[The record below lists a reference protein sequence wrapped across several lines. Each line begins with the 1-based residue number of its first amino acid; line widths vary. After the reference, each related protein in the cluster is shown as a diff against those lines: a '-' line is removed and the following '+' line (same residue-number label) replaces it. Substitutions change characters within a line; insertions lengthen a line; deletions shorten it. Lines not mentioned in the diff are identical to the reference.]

1 MSWYNPTDWDIGDLK
16 NFGSGAMG
24 GASIGTAILPGWG
37 TAIGAVAGGIGNA
50 AAGGKLTGSGGGPS
64 AGGGGGGPGG
74 IVPRPE
80 QYDYAHQQY
89 ANILGQAAPTVQGAQ
104 IQPWQVDQGRR
115 GMMDVAGRLGG
126 IASGQ
131 QRGAGEIA
139 ANAQLGRATAA
150 QTAAARMAHG
160 ANAALAYRNA
170 ARNTADIGL
179 SGAGMAAQARLQ
191 DQGQANAQLGQ
202 IYGSLYGQDA
212 NVASQNAQLAQA
224 AQLANQQAA
233 QQTQAQRIQ
242 ALGSMLG
249 WDQATINAQIAQTNA
264 AIQQQHENNNQPN
277 FLANLFQGVG
287 QLGQLKGMFGGGG
300 GDMSGGGSSGPITSP
315 SQV

>member
-1 MSWYNPTDWDIGDLK
+1 MSWYNPADWDTGDLT
-16 NFGSGAMG
+16 NFGSGALTG
-24 GASIGTAILPGWG
+24 GSIGSTILPGWG
-37 TAIGAVAGGIGNA
+37 TVIGAVAGGIGNA
-50 AAGGKLTGSGGGPS
+50 ATGGKLTGSGS
-64 AGGGGGGPGG
+64 KGGGGPGAPGAAGG

-89 ANILGQAAPTVQGAQ
+89 ANILGQAAPTIQGAQ
-104 IQPWQVDQGRR
+104 IQPWQVSQGRA
-115 GMMDVAGRLGG
+115 GMLDVAGRLGG

-179 SGAGMAAQARLQ
+179 AGAGMAAQARLQ

-224 AQLANQQAA
+224 AQLANQQATM
-233 QQTQAQRIQ
+233 QTQAQRIQ

-264 AIQQQHENNNQPN
+264 AIAQQHENNNQPN
-277 FLANLFQGVG
+277 FLGNLLQGAG
-287 QLGQLKGMFGGGG
+287 QIAQIKGMFSDKGGGG
-300 GDMSGGGSSGPITSP
+300 ATGGGS
-315 SQV
+315 

>member
-1 MSWYNPTDWDIGDLK
+1 MSWYNPADWDTGDLT
-16 NFGSGAMG
+16 NFGSGALTG
-24 GASIGTAILPGWG
+24 GSIGSTILPGWG
-37 TAIGAVAGGIGNA
+37 TVIGAVAGGIGNA
-50 AAGGKLTGSGGGPS
+50 ATGGKLTGSGS
-64 AGGGGGGPGG
+64 KGGGGPGAPGAAGG

-89 ANILGQAAPTVQGAQ
+89 ANILGQAAPTIHGAQ
-104 IQPWQVDQGRR
+104 IQPWQVSQGRA
-115 GMMDVAGRLGG
+115 GMLDVAGRLGG

-179 SGAGMAAQARLQ
+179 AGAGMAAQARLQ
-191 DQGQANAQLGQ
+191 DQGQANTQLGQ

-224 AQLANQQAA
+224 AQLANQQATM
-233 QQTQAQRIQ
+233 QTQAQRIQ

-264 AIQQQHENNNQPN
+264 AIAQQHENNNQPN
-277 FLANLFQGVG
+277 FLGNLLQGAG
-287 QLGQLKGMFGGGG
+287 QIAQIKGMFGDKGGG
-300 GDMSGGGSSGPITSP
+300 GNTSGGGS
-315 SQV
+315 

>member
-1 MSWYNPTDWDIGDLK
+1 MSWYDPRDWDLGDAK
-16 NFGSGAMG
+16 NFATGALTGATTGFSVG
-24 GASIGTAILPGWG
+24 GPWG
-37 TAIGAVAGGIGNA
+37 AVIGAGAGGIGNA
-50 AAGGKLTGSGGGPS
+50 ALGGALTGSGKSGG
-64 AGGGGGGPGG
+64 AGANG

-80 QYDYAHQQY
+80 QYDYANQQY
-89 ANILGQAAPTVQGAQ
+89 KNILGQAAPTVTGAQ
-104 IQPWQVDQGRR
+104 IQPWQVSQGRA
-115 GMMDVAGRLGG
+115 GLMDVAGRLGG

-179 SGAGMAAQARLQ
+179 AGAGMAAQARLQ

-202 IYGSLYGQDA
+202 IYGGLYGQDA

-233 QQTQAQRIQ
+233 MQTQAQRIQ

-264 AIQQQHENNNQPN
+264 AIAQQRENNNQPN
-277 FLANLFQGVG
+277 FLANLLQGTG
-287 QLGQLKGMFGGGG
+287 QLAQVRGMFGGGSGGG
-300 GDMSGGGSSGPITSP
+300 GDGSSGPITSP